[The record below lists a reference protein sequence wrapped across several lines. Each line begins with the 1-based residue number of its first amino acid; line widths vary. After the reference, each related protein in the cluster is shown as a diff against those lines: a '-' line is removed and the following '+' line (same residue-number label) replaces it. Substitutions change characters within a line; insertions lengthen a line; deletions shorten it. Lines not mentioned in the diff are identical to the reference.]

1 MEPRMSSAHD
11 SKPKFSAF
19 NHTPPILVTAEGMIT
34 AALGTVKQHISNKAT
49 PNVLFGY
56 ASDGDCTCF
65 CRLDSPEEISEA
77 WAALRESR
85 ANMWFMIQYA
95 FGAADV
101 VKLHLLNS
109 CAIAVGYTGRRCGKP
124 VGLIGLILD
133 GDFLPIPAKLTKMVG
148 GAPHFALHT
157 AKCFNELRGPIST

>member
-85 ANMWFMIQYA
+85 ANMWFMIHI
-95 FGAADV
+95 
-101 VKLHLLNS
+101 LE
-109 CAIAVGYTGRRCGKP
+109 IGR
-124 VGLIGLILD
+124 
-133 GDFLPIPAKLTKMVG
+133 
-148 GAPHFALHT
+148 
-157 AKCFNELRGPIST
+157 